1 MATPAFQWGWREE
14 ENLVNSHVKRP
25 RKNRSTQSRHRA
37 PQAAARRLGANW
49 IAYGP
54 EENDFLESCFN
65 MDPNHSGT
73 SATTLMVKRAA
84 ASTRTSSL
92 EIHWVTESTR
102 RPRRRKQHRQ
112 ETGSMYRFD
121 FVRMKQINAQ
131 TGYERSMK
139 RFAIRDAQ
147 AAPAAAAAA
156 PGTEVRPAKKSKPSP
171 APAAAPTVS
180 PPARAPRFGG
190 GGRDAADAIDVDD
203 EPRPVAAPDFV
214 SRLQALSA
222 LHREGHLTDAEF
234 AKAKQKLLDE

>member
-1 MATPAFQWGWREE
+1 METPTWAWKEE
-14 ENLVNSHVKRP
+14 ENLVNSH
-25 RKNRSTQSRHRA
+25 
-37 PQAAARRLGANW
+37 AAARRLGGNW
-49 IAYGP
+49 IAYGD
-54 EENDFLESCFN
+54 EESKFLESCYK
-65 MDPNHSGT
+65 MDPTHRGT
-73 SATTLMVKRAA
+73 SATTLMVK
-84 ASTRTSSL
+84 SKQF
-92 EIHWVTESTR
+92 
-102 RPRRRKQHRQ
+102 RP

-121 FVRMKQINAQ
+121 FVEMVQINAQ
-131 TGYERSMK
+131 TGHRRSMK
-139 RFAIRDAQ
+139 RVAIRDAQ

-203 EPRPVAAPDFV
+203 EPRGTPVAAPDFV

-222 LHREGHLTDAEF
+222 LRDDGHLTDAEF